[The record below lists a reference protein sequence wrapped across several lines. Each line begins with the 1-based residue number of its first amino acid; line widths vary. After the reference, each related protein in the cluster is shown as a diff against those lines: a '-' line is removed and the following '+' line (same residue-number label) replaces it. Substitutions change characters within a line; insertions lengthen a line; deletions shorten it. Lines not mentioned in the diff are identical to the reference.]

1 MKVIQIN
8 MNQQEFKNYQKE
20 LARRR
25 EEFLAKNQK
34 LSPKVILSDDMF
46 DASIEDI
53 PLAISLPPQEMK
65 KPVVHN
71 TTQPK
76 SIRLF

>member
-1 MKVIQIN
+1 

-46 DASIEDI
+46 DASIGDI
-53 PLAISLPPQEMK
+53 PLAISLPLQEMK

-76 SIRLF
+76 SISLF